1 MRKKAPHVRIDN
13 GKISLLYM
21 GKSGV
26 RDVCGGVERYEL
38 ILIPQGHPLC
48 DAHVSRVYAEINE

>member
-1 MRKKAPHVRIDN
+1 MRIKTPHVRIN
-13 GKISLLYM
+13 NAKISLLHM
-21 GKSGV
+21 GKSGL
-26 RDVCGGVERYEL
+26 RDVCSGVERYKL